1 MLTVLGLASR
11 LCDGSPAVWQDPNV
25 ENCSTV
31 EITRIQEE
39 VENLMNIFEA
49 TRNSNNSDRTIMVEP
64 EVLQSIT
71 GELAS
76 VTNKNETT
84 LLPNDL
90 GNTLETM
97 ETILRSL
104 LVIKYR
110 VIIYAMRIY
119 ILHTYMHL

>member
-1 MLTVLGLASR
+1 MFNSLKYSINVLGLASR

-39 VENLMNIFEA
+39 VQNLMNIIEA

-64 EVLQSIT
+64 EALQFIT

-76 VTNKNETT
+76 VTDKNETT

-90 GNTLETM
+90 GNT
-97 ETILRSL
+97 
-104 LVIKYR
+104 IKFK
-110 VIIYAMRIY
+110 
-119 ILHTYMHL
+119 

>member
-1 MLTVLGLASR
+1 M
-11 LCDGSPAVWQDPNV
+11 D
-25 ENCSTV
+25 NCSTV

-39 VENLMNIFEA
+39 IQNLMNIFEA
-49 TRNSNNSDRTIMVEP
+49 NRNSNNSDRTIMVEP

-76 VTNKNETT
+76 ITDQNETT

-97 ETILRSL
+97 ETILR
-104 LVIKYR
+104 
-110 VIIYAMRIY
+110 
-119 ILHTYMHL
+119 

>member
-1 MLTVLGLASR
+1 M
-11 LCDGSPAVWQDPNV
+11 D
-25 ENCSTV
+25 NCSTV

-39 VENLMNIFEA
+39 VQNLMNIFEA
-49 TRNSNNSDRTIMVEP
+49 NRNSNNSDRTIMVEP

-76 VTNKNETT
+76 ITDKNETT

-97 ETILRSL
+97 ETILR
-104 LVIKYR
+104 
-110 VIIYAMRIY
+110 
-119 ILHTYMHL
+119 

>member
-1 MLTVLGLASR
+1 M
-11 LCDGSPAVWQDPNV
+11 D
-25 ENCSTV
+25 NCSTV

-39 VENLMNIFEA
+39 VQNLMNIFEA

-71 GELAS
+71 NELAS
-76 VTNKNETT
+76 VTDKNETT

-97 ETILRSL
+97 ETILR
-104 LVIKYR
+104 
-110 VIIYAMRIY
+110 
-119 ILHTYMHL
+119 